1 MAALPRPDRGAAR
14 LVLSAVL
21 AAALALVYVF
31 DLTDYLSF
39 QALAENEAAL
49 KALVARMPII
59 AAALYMAVYVLAVA
73 LSIPGAIWLSL
84 AGGLLFG
91 TLQGGLL
98 IVVSASC
105 GAALLFLVARYLAG
119 DALRARAGPGL
130 KNFEAAFNRD
140 AASYLLVLRL
150 LPIFPFFIV
159 NLGAALVG
167 ARFSTF
173 VVTTFFGIMPA
184 TFVFASIGNG
194 ISVLLQA
201 GEAPNLSIV
210 TRPDIMLPLTG
221 LALLS
226 LMPVVWRRF
235 FGAPVILPA
244 ASDEASAAA
253 TGDNIGDNS
262 GDNNMSETVKT
273 DICVIG
279 GGSGG
284 LSVAAGAAQMGAD
297 VVLVEG
303 GKMGG
308 DCLNYGCVPSKAL
321 LAAAAHAHHGD
332 VASFGLTGGRKRVS
346 FSKVMAHVR
355 DVIDGIAPMDS
366 VERFSKL
373 GVRVI
378 EAYGHFY
385 RPAHTGRR

>member
-1 MAALPRPDRGAAR
+1 MAAPPRPDRGAAR

-167 ARFSTF
+167 ARFSTSF

-194 ISVLLQA
+194 ISGSFA
-201 GEAPNLSIV
+201 GRRSAQSVDCHPPRYYAAADRSGAFIANAG
-210 TRPDIMLPLTG
+210 G
-221 LALLS
+221 LAA
-226 LMPVVWRRF
+226 VFRRA
-235 FGAPVILPA
+235 GYIACGLGH
-244 ASDEASAAA
+244 EASGAA

-262 GDNNMSETVKT
+262 GDNKYE
-273 DICVIG
+273 
-279 GGSGG
+279 
-284 LSVAAGAAQMGAD
+284 
-297 VVLVEG
+297 
-303 GKMGG
+303 
-308 DCLNYGCVPSKAL
+308 
-321 LAAAAHAHHGD
+321 
-332 VASFGLTGGRKRVS
+332 
-346 FSKVMAHVR
+346 
-355 DVIDGIAPMDS
+355 
-366 VERFSKL
+366 
-373 GVRVI
+373 
-378 EAYGHFY
+378 
-385 RPAHTGRR
+385 

>member
-1 MAALPRPDRGAAR
+1 MRKPVSPSHIAALPGPDSGAAR
-14 LVLSAVL
+14 LVVAALL
-21 AAALALVYVF
+21 AAALALVYLF
-31 DLTDYLSF
+31 GLTDYLSF

-49 KALVARMPII
+49 KALVARMPFI
-59 AAALYMAVYVLAVA
+59 AAALYMAVYVLVVA

-173 VVTTFFGIMPA
+173 LITTFFGIMPA

-194 ISVLLQA
+194 ISVVLQA

-235 FGAPVILPA
+235 FGAPVNLP
-244 ASDEASAAA
+244 DELDAASAA
-253 TGDNIGDNS
+253 TPRDNKGDNS
-262 GDNNMSETVKT
+262 GDDKYE
-273 DICVIG
+273 
-279 GGSGG
+279 
-284 LSVAAGAAQMGAD
+284 
-297 VVLVEG
+297 
-303 GKMGG
+303 
-308 DCLNYGCVPSKAL
+308 
-321 LAAAAHAHHGD
+321 
-332 VASFGLTGGRKRVS
+332 
-346 FSKVMAHVR
+346 
-355 DVIDGIAPMDS
+355 
-366 VERFSKL
+366 
-373 GVRVI
+373 
-378 EAYGHFY
+378 
-385 RPAHTGRR
+385 